1 MEQAE
6 GDGVRWLAE
15 ESSSTVDTLMANGLN
30 STDNSTVLKNF
41 NAPEEKHDFDAYSST
56 ILNVTLIACL
66 LLAYYVKQY
75 RLYYLPESAGAL
87 MIGVVVGGIA
97 RLVTND
103 LQFFVFVS
111 LCIHCC
117 GSYPGMCTHPTWTCT
132 LVT

>member
-1 MEQAE
+1 MEQVE
-6 GDGVRWLAE
+6 SGLRLMMT
-15 ESSSTVDTLMANGLN
+15 ESSLVVN
-30 STDNSTVLKNF
+30 STDNTTALENF
-41 NAPEEKHDFDAYSST
+41 DAPEETHDFDAYSST
-56 ILNVTLIACL
+56 ILMVTLIACL

-111 LCIHCC
+111 SH
-117 GSYPGMCTHPTWTCT
+117 
-132 LVT
+132 